1 MDKLY
6 DAVAEI
12 LVNQFD
18 VEAGKIEPDASF
30 ADINLD
36 SLSQIELVAVLRKKF
51 GIELTDDEMAELSVV
66 SEIVTTLAEKGVAA

>member
-1 MDKLY
+1 MDELY

-18 VEAGKIEPDASF
+18 VEAGKIEPSASF

-66 SEIVTTLAEKGVAA
+66 SEIVTTLAAKGVAA